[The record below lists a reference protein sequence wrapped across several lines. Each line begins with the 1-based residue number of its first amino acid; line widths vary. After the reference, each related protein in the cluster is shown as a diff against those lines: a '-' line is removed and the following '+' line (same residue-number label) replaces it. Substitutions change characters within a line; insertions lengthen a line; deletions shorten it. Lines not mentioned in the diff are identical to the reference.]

1 MQYATLYKSMT
12 YVRPVVR
19 DGAWFS
25 WAARSRRQGFAGAR
39 TPPGERQRGWGI
51 GVRLE
56 RTKFFFVNFRQ
67 KKARR
72 GAGPGGGR
80 IKGLTAALF
89 LLLSGFLGCRE
100 RLIRWGA
107 CGAGLPH
114 LLFRSLGNALPLCV
128 NVAVQAHYAVLDF
141 VPLHFHRFRDSR
153 SGELGFAAAFGLRF
167 IWPALRA
174 Q

>member
-1 MQYATLYKSMT
+1 MT

-19 DGAWFS
+19 DGAWIS
-25 WAARSRRQGFAGAR
+25 QAARSRRQGFAGAR
-39 TPPGERQRGWGI
+39 TPPVEAQWGWGR

-89 LLLSGFLGCRE
+89 FLLGGLPGCRK

-114 LLFRSLGNALPLCV
+114 LLFAALRNALPLCV
-128 NVAVQAHYAVLDF
+128 DVAVQAHHAVLDF
-141 VPLHFHRFRDSR
+141 VPLHFHRLRLSR

-167 IWPALRA
+167 ICPALRA

>member
-1 MQYATLYKSMT
+1 MT
-12 YVRPVVR
+12 YVRSVVR

-25 WAARSRRQGFAGAR
+25 WAARSRRQRFAGAR
-39 TPPGERQRGWGI
+39 TPPVEAQWGGGI

-72 GAGPGGGR
+72 GVGPGGGR

-89 LLLSGFLGCRE
+89 LLLSGLFGCRE
-100 RLIRWGA
+100 RLISWGA

-114 LLFRSLGNALPLCV
+114 LLFRSFRNAFPLCV
-128 NVAVQAHYAVLDF
+128 DVAVQAH
-141 VPLHFHRFRDSR
+141 
-153 SGELGFAAAFGLRF
+153 
-167 IWPALRA
+167 
-174 Q
+174 

>member
-1 MQYATLYKSMT
+1 MT

-39 TPPGERQRGWGI
+39 TPPRRAAVGVGV

-56 RTKFFFVNFRQ
+56 RAKFFFVNFRQ

-89 LLLSGFLGCRE
+89 FLLSGLLGCRE

-114 LLFRSLGNALPLCV
+114 LLFAALRNAFPLCV
-128 NVAVQAHYAVLDF
+128 NVAVQAH
-141 VPLHFHRFRDSR
+141 
-153 SGELGFAAAFGLRF
+153 
-167 IWPALRA
+167 
-174 Q
+174 

>member
-1 MQYATLYKSMT
+1 MQCPTLYKSIT
-12 YVRPVVR
+12 YARPVVE
-19 DGAWFS
+19 DGAWIPR
-25 WAARSRRQGFAGAR
+25 AARSRRQGFAGAR
-39 TPPGERQRGWGI
+39 TPPVEGWWGGGG
-51 GVRLE
+51 GVRPE

-89 LLLSGFLGCRE
+89 FLLGGLLGLSE
-100 RLIRWGA
+100 RLSSWGA
-107 CGAGLPH
+107 CGARFAH
-114 LLFRSLGNALPLCV
+114 LLFRSLRNALPLCM
-128 NVAVQAHYAVLDF
+128 NIAVQAHQALLDF

-153 SGELGFAAAFGLRF
+153 SGELGFAAAFLLRF

>member
-1 MQYATLYKSMT
+1 MVLGLAGQLD
-12 YVRPVVR
+12 P
-19 DGAWFS
+19 
-25 WAARSRRQGFAGAR
+25 AARDLRTLGPPPRRGAAG
-39 TPPGERQRGWGI
+39 GGG

-56 RTKFFFVNFRQ
+56 RTKFFFGNFRQ

-72 GAGPGGGR
+72 EVGPGGGR
-80 IKGLTAALF
+80 KKELKAALF
-89 LLLSGFLGCRE
+89 FLLSGLLGCRE
-100 RLIRWGA
+100 RFVRWGA

-114 LLFRSLGNALPLCV
+114 LLFAALRNALPLCV
-128 NVAVQAHYAVLDF
+128 NVAVQTHYAVLDF

-153 SGELGFAAAFGLRF
+153 SGELGFAAAFGLLF

>member
-1 MQYATLYKSMT
+1 MVL
-12 YVRPVVR
+12 
-19 DGAWFS
+19 
-25 WAARSRRQGFAGAR
+25 GFPGQLEPGAR
-39 TPPGERQRGWGI
+39 DFRARGPPPGEWQRGWGM
-51 GVRLE
+51 GVRPK

-89 LLLSGFLGCRE
+89 LLSGLFGFRE

-114 LLFRSLGNALPLCV
+114 LFFRSFGDALALRV
-128 NVAVQAHYAVLDF
+128 NVAVKTHHAVLDL

-153 SGELGFAAAFGLRF
+153 SGELGFAAALGLRF

>member
-1 MQYATLYKSMT
+1 MQCPTLYKSIT
-12 YVRPVVR
+12 YARPVVE
-19 DGAWFS
+19 DGAWIPR
-25 WAARSRRQGFAGAR
+25 AARSRRQGFAGAR
-39 TPPGERQRGWGI
+39 TPPVEGWWGGGG
-51 GVRLE
+51 GVRPE

-89 LLLSGFLGCRE
+89 FLLCGLLGCRE
-100 RLIRWGA
+100 RLICWGA

-114 LLFRSLGNALPLCV
+114 LLFAALGNAFPLCV
-128 NVAVQAHYAVLDF
+128 DVAVQAHQALLDF
-141 VPLHFHRFRDSR
+141 VPLHFHRLRLSR
-153 SGELGFAAAFGLRF
+153 SGELGFAAAFGDRF

>member
-1 MQYATLYKSMT
+1 MT

-39 TPPGERQRGWGI
+39 TPPVEAQWGWGI

-72 GAGPGGGR
+72 EVGPGGGR
-80 IKGLTAALF
+80 KKELKAALF
-89 LLLSGFLGCRE
+89 FLLSGLLGCRE
-100 RLIRWGA
+100 RLISWGA

-114 LLFRSLGNALPLCV
+114 LLFAALRNAFPLCV
-128 NVAVQAHYAVLDF
+128 DVAVQAH
-141 VPLHFHRFRDSR
+141 
-153 SGELGFAAAFGLRF
+153 
-167 IWPALRA
+167 
-174 Q
+174 

>member
-1 MQYATLYKSMT
+1 MVL
-12 YVRPVVR
+12 
-19 DGAWFS
+19 
-25 WAARSRRQGFAGAR
+25 GFPGQLDPGAR
-39 TPPGERQRGWGI
+39 DLRARGPPPVEAQWGWGR

-89 LLLSGFLGCRE
+89 FLLGGLLGCRE
-100 RLIRWGA
+100 RRIRWGA

-114 LLFRSLGNALPLCV
+114 LLFAALGNAFPLCV
-128 NVAVQAHYAVLDF
+128 NVGVQAH
-141 VPLHFHRFRDSR
+141 
-153 SGELGFAAAFGLRF
+153 
-167 IWPALRA
+167 
-174 Q
+174 